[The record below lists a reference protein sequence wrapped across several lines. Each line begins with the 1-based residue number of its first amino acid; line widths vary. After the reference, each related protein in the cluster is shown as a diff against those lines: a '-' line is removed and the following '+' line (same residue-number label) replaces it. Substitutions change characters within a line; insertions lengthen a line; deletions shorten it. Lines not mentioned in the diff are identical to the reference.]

1 MICSRCGK
9 EFNGKFCE
17 HCGAPA
23 PSSAAPNV
31 AAPTPGTYPTE
42 PMPAK
47 KKKKPIYKRWWF
59 YVIVVIAAIAVISSI
74 SGNKSEKI
82 KWDDIILSE
91 QLPEPP
97 KKNGKINDNTAE
109 ALSVEI
115 YKISDKQFNNYV
127 EACKAKGFMVDSESD
142 YSSSYD
148 AYNAA
153 GYKLSLGY
161 YGSRDQ
167 MEIELEKP
175 IEMSAITWPTSKA
188 GNQLPAPKS
197 TTGKFSYENDDGFSV
212 YIGNTSK
219 DDYNSYVK
227 ACSDKGFT
235 VNYNKDDNFY
245 DADNSAGWH
254 VLIKYEGNNIMS
266 IDIDAPSESST
277 APSASEGST
286 KPAESK
292 QAQSKPAKTANNDS
306 DMVDGMHRD
315 FKEAMDSYEEFFD
328 EYVAFMKK
336 YENSDNP
343 MSMFSDYTKFM
354 SQYSETMQ
362 KLDEWKSKDL
372 NTKEAAYLL
381 DVTNRINKKL
391 LEVAE

>member
-23 PSSAAPNV
+23 PSSAAPT
-31 AAPTPGTYPTE
+31 AGTYSAEPIPT
-42 PMPAK
+42 K

-127 EACKAKGFMVDSESD
+127 EACKAKGFTVDSESD

-245 DADNSAGWH
+245 DADNNAGWH
-254 VLIKYEGNNIMS
+254 VSIKYEGNNIMS

-277 APSASEGST
+277 APSASEDTT

-292 QAQSKPAKTANNDS
+292 PAQSKPAKTANNDS